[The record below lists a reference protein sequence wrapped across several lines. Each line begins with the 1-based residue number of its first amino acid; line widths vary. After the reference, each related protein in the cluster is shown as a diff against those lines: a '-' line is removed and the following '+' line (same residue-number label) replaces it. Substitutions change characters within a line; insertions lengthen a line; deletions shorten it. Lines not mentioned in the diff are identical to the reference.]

1 MNDKTYTDATYQA
14 KQVGADGVPIYT
26 FLFTNDR
33 LDRQGEVVTL
43 EGWDFTQYLTN
54 PVVLDSHQYT
64 SIEAIVGRCVAISR
78 SDAGWLADIRFNDSE
93 YGALA
98 RSLVEGGDLRA
109 VSVGFRPL
117 AIEYPDMASLRASR
131 AVDDDTIK
139 ALVTVAPDPRTAVR
153 HVRKELLEISVVP
166 IPANADAIRVR
177 SVDPPVTTSGTAM
190 SVVKIEA
197 PGWLRQNARQGLE
210 WHAEGLSG
218 DGVTDQTLAEARAM
232 AGGNVSDDKAVR
244 MGAWFARHMTDLD
257 APSADRG
264 HPDYPS
270 PGVVAHALWGGGSRT
285 ESERAAS
292 WARGQ
297 SGKGAD
303 ASPPDR
309 DIVTASTGFV
319 RDVWPSVASAMLAVL
334 TSTADDATRR
344 RAYNGLERV
353 YKVLGKEP
361 PEFMNADT
369 VAKLGTAER
378 NGMFWEGEPTHAKAA
393 GPISPETEALIRQAH
408 ELIMRVVEALDET
421 PDTVVTDRP
430 STDEPVMYQT
440 ADPFRAFDPQA
451 LRAFLETRK

>member
-14 KQVGADGVPIYT
+14 KQVGADGVPVYT

-117 AIEYPDMASLRASR
+117 AIEYPDMAALRASR

-190 SVVKIEA
+190 SV
-197 PGWLRQNARQGLE
+197 
-210 WHAEGLSG
+210 
-218 DGVTDQTLAEARAM
+218 
-232 AGGNVSDDKAVR
+232 
-244 MGAWFARHMTDLD
+244 
-257 APSADRG
+257 
-264 HPDYPS
+264 
-270 PGVVAHALWGGGSRT
+270 
-285 ESERAAS
+285 
-292 WARGQ
+292 GQ

-303 ASPPDR
+303 ASLPDR

-353 YKVLGKEP
+353 YKVLSKEP

-369 VAKLGTAER
+369 VAKLGTAEQ

-408 ELIMRVVEALDET
+408 DLLMRVVEALDET
-421 PDTVVTDRP
+421 PEPVVTDRP
-430 STDEPVMYQT
+430 PTDEPVIYQS

>member
-1 MNDKTYTDATYQA
+1 MNDKIYTDATYQA

-197 PGWLRQNARQGLE
+197 PNWLRQNARQGLE
-210 WHAEGLSG
+210 WHAEG
-218 DGVTDQTLAEARAM
+218 R
-232 AGGNVSDDKAVR
+232 R
-244 MGAWFARHMTDLD
+244 
-257 APSADRG
+257 RG
-264 HPDYPS
+264 H
-270 PGVVAHALWGGGSRT
+270 
-285 ESERAAS
+285 
-292 WARGQ
+292 
-297 SGKGAD
+297 
-303 ASPPDR
+303 
-309 DIVTASTGFV
+309 
-319 RDVWPSVASAMLAVL
+319 
-334 TSTADDATRR
+334 
-344 RAYNGLERV
+344 
-353 YKVLGKEP
+353 
-361 PEFMNADT
+361 
-369 VAKLGTAER
+369 
-378 NGMFWEGEPTHAKAA
+378 
-393 GPISPETEALIRQAH
+393 
-408 ELIMRVVEALDET
+408 
-421 PDTVVTDRP
+421 
-430 STDEPVMYQT
+430 
-440 ADPFRAFDPQA
+440 
-451 LRAFLETRK
+451 